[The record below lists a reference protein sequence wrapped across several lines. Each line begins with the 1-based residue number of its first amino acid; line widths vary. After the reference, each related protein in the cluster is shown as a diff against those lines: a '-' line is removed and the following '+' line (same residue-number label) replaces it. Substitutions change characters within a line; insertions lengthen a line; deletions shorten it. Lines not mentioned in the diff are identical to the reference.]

1 MLLYLCDHG
10 GFFLCEIE
18 VAVREDL
25 SGAFR
30 HAGLCLPRI
39 VFSVVLD
46 AGAVPALSGKT
57 AQYDHS
63 RIGIGAG
70 AGKKLGGER
79 RLYRHAGNGTLIV
92 LFVHIG
98 AVEIAQRLVEGDGI
112 VEHLKAIVE
121 IVHIR
126 YGHIAAAAASL
137 DIIKTAF
144 SKECNPAA
152 CF

>member
-1 MLLYLCDHG
+1 M
-10 GFFLCEIE
+10 I
-18 VAVREDL
+18 
-25 SGAFR
+25 
-30 HAGLCLPRI
+30 
-39 VFSVVLD
+39 
-46 AGAVPALSGKT
+46 
-57 AQYDHS
+57 
-63 RIGIGAG
+63 
-70 AGKKLGGER
+70 
-79 RLYRHAGNGTLIV
+79 
-92 LFVHIG
+92 

-112 VEHLKAIVE
+112 EEHLKAVVE